1 MQLVQVARN
10 YAIITAQASNAVFL
24 TPFQLQFRS
33 RNMLTEI
40 LLVTLAFIIVTLT
53 LLRLQAYRLRAKLGL
68 KGPKVN
74 LLLGNV
80 LLFTDPAIKWD
91 ESQKI
96 LFQKLKQ
103 IYGNVYGL
111 YLGPQLNVVV
121 TDLDLAKDILIK
133 KFSYFTDRSHIAILE
148 NKPMSDCLFNL
159 KQNEWKE
166 VRCTVAHAFSNKVM
180 RQMATASLP
189 KIKKFI
195 DSLRPYA
202 ESSEEFDIYKNF
214 QVLTV
219 DVIAQCAFALNLDE
233 CGEVSKRFLWNC
245 RRLFDSYDFNESWL
259 IKFSLL
265 FPELNMLLKKCV
277 PFAEFSKAEQ
287 ALVQDL
293 RALLQQKRMAKQKDN
308 HSSLREVRIFCN
320 SFLTITISVKARQ
333 FDGIHLSDDSII
345 ANAMVFLLAGY
356 ETSSTAMGFAA
367 WLLAKHVNVQKRLQE
382 EIDKMFSNNA
392 DEKEF
397 EIIERMPYLDA
408 VFRETLRLFPPLVL
422 LVVRTCVK
430 ACTIRDVKFVPGVQ
444 VLFPTYTIQRDEDV
458 WTEAEEFKPERLAF
472 AFIHTLSV
480 LRFDSFLQDQKDH
493 HPMAWLPFG
502 AGPRN
507 CIGKRFAEIQFKIT
521 MIHLLRTYNLS
532 LSMSSQ
538 DPIRT
543 KSNGATIKPSEG
555 VVLQIAKRVR

>member
-1 MQLVQVARN
+1 MNHWFIVTVAGN
-10 YAIITAQASNAVFL
+10 HATITARVSSSVFL
-24 TPFQLQFRS
+24 TLFQLHKLQLRS

-40 LLVTLAFIIVTLT
+40 LFAALALITAILIFKLTKLAFVEVACHYR
-53 LLRLQAYRLRAKLGL
+53 LRLQAYSLRGKLGL

-80 LLFTDPAIKWD
+80 LLFTDPAVKWN
-91 ESQKI
+91 ESQKR

-111 YLGPQLNVVV
+111 YLGPQLNIVV

-133 KFSYFTDRSHIAILE
+133 KFSHFTDRSHIAILE

-202 ESSEEFDIYKNF
+202 DSLEEFDIYKNF

-219 DVIAQCAFALNLDE
+219 DVIAQCAFALNLDG
-233 CGEVSKRFLWNC
+233 CGEVSKRFLGNC
-245 RRLFDSYDFNESWL
+245 RRLFDM
-259 IKFSLL
+259 L
-265 FPELNMLLKKCV
+265 FPELNMLLKMCV

-287 ALVQDL
+287 QLVQDL
-293 RALLQQKRMAKQKDN
+293 HALLLQKRVAK
-308 HSSLREVRIFCN
+308 
-320 SFLTITISVKARQ
+320 
-333 FDGIHLSDDSII
+333 GIHLSDDSII

-356 ETSSTAMGFAA
+356 ETSSTAMGFAS
-367 WLLAKHVNVQKRLQE
+367 WLLAKHRNVQSKLQE
-382 EIDKMFSNNA
+382 EIDKTFSNNA

-397 EIIERMPYLDA
+397 EIIERMPFLDA

-430 ACTIRDVKFVPGVQ
+430 ACTIRNVKFVPGVQ
-444 VLFPTYTIQRDEDV
+444 VLFPTFTIQRDEDV
-458 WTEAEEFKPERLAF
+458 WMDAEEFKPERLAF
-472 AFIHTLSV
+472 AFSHTLA
-480 LRFDSFLQDQKDH
+480 FICFHSFLQDQSNH

-521 MIHLLRTYNLS
+521 MIHLLRNYNLS
-532 LSMSSQ
+532 LCKSSQ

-555 VVLQIAKRVR
+555 VVLQITKRVRQFNPQGI